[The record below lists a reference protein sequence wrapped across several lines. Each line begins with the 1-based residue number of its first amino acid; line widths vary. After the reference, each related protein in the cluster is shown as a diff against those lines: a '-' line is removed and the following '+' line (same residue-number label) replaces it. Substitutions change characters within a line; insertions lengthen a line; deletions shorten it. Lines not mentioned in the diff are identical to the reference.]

1 MQLTIVL
8 RTFGILLML
17 FSASLVPPVL
27 VSAYYEDGELFHFA
41 AIFWVAVTA
50 GLALWL
56 PFRRGQR
63 ALRNRDGFVIV
74 GMFWLVMSLV
84 TAVPFMVGLD
94 MSPTRAVFE
103 AVSAFTTTGA
113 TVIVGL
119 DHLPRS
125 ILFYRQQLQWL
136 GGIGVVVTAVALLPM
151 MGVGG
156 MQLVRAEITGPMKEE
171 KLTPRINHTAKAL
184 WKVYGVL
191 TVACALAYWLAGM
204 EPFDAVAHSFSTVST
219 AGFSTHDAS
228 LAYFQNP
235 LVEAIAMLFMLLGA
249 INFALHF
256 TAWQRLSIRGY
267 LQNAEV
273 RVFLSAVVVLIAVI
287 TLVLVAENTHSEPL
301 QALRHAAFTAV
312 SFITTSGFT
321 IDDAAAWPAMLPV
334 LLVFSAFMAGCAGS
348 TSGGMKTI
356 RFIVLFKQ
364 GLLEISSL
372 IHPNLVRPL
381 KIDNRVVP
389 VRVIQSVWG
398 FFAAYIAAFALFM
411 LALMM
416 LGLDQVT
423 AFGAVAATLNNLGPG
438 LGAVSGNFIGM
449 PDTGLW
455 LMSFAML
462 LGRLEIFTLL
472 VLLTPDFWRR

>member
-8 RTFGILLML
+8 RTLGILLVL
-17 FSASLVPPVL
+17 FSASLLLPVL
-27 VSAYYEDGELFHFA
+27 ISAYYEDGQLVHFA
-41 AIFWVAVTA
+41 ITLMVSLVA

-63 ALRNRDGFVIV
+63 SLRNRDGFVIV

-84 TAVPFMVGLD
+84 TAVPFIVALGM
-94 MSPTRAVFE
+94 PPAQAVFE

-119 DHLPRS
+119 DDLPRS

-156 MQLVRAEITGPMKEE
+156 MQLVRAEFSGPMKEE
-171 KLTPRINHTAKAL
+171 KLTPRVNQTAKAL
-184 WKVYGVL
+184 WKVYAVL
-191 TVACALAYWLAGM
+191 TLACALAYWLAGM
-204 EPFDAVAHSFSTVST
+204 DPFDAVAHSFSTVST

-228 LAYFQNP
+228 LGYFDSP
-235 LVEAIAMLFMLLGA
+235 LIEFIAMVFMLAGA

-256 TAWQRLSIRGY
+256 TAWQHLTVRGY
-267 LQNAEV
+267 WRNAEV
-273 RVFLSAVVVLIAVI
+273 RVFLSVAAVLVVVT
-287 TLVLVAENTHSEPL
+287 TLVLIVEGYYSDPF
-301 QALRHAAFTAV
+301 QALRQGAFQAV
-312 SFITTSGFT
+312 SVITTTGFST
-321 IDDAAAWPAMLPV
+321 VDFSVWPSMLPV
-334 LLVFSAFMAGCAGS
+334 LLIFAAFMAGCAGS

-364 GLLEISSL
+364 GLLELSSL

-389 VRVIQSVWG
+389 PRVIQAVWG
-398 FFAAYIAAFALFM
+398 FFAAYIASFAVLM

-438 LGAVSGNFIGM
+438 LGDVSQNFTSL
-449 PDTGLW
+449 PDAGLW

-472 VLLTPDFWRR
+472 VLLTPGFWRR

>member
-287 TLVLVAENTHSEPL
+287 TLVLMAENTHSEPL

-321 IDDAAAWPAMLPV
+321 IDDAAAWPSMLPV

-364 GLLEISSL
+364 GLLEVSSL

-381 KIDNRVVP
+381 KIDKRVVP
-389 VRVIQSVWG
+389 ARVIQSVWG

>member
-1 MQLTIVL
+1 MQLTIIL
-8 RTFGILLML
+8 RTLGILLVL
-17 FSASLVPPVL
+17 FSASLLLPVL
-27 VSAYYEDGELFHFA
+27 ISAFYDDGELFHFA
-41 AIFWVAVTA
+41 ATLWVSLVA

-56 PFRRGQR
+56 PFRRCQR
-63 ALRNRDGFVIV
+63 SLRNRDGFVIV

-84 TAVPFMVGLD
+84 TAVPFAVGLG
-94 MSPTRAVFE
+94 MSPAWAVFE

-119 DHLPRS
+119 DQLPRS

-156 MQLVRAEITGPMKEE
+156 MQLVRAEISGPMKEE

-191 TVACALAYWLAGM
+191 TLACALAYWLAGM
-204 EPFDAVAHSFSTVST
+204 DLFDAVAHSFSTVST

-228 LAYFQNP
+228 LGHFNSP
-235 LVEAIAMLFMLLGA
+235 VIEAIAMVFMLAGA

-256 TAWQRLSIRGY
+256 TAWQHLTVRGY
-267 LQNAEV
+267 LRNAEV
-273 RVFLSAVVVLIAVI
+273 RVFLGVVAVLILI
-287 TLVLVAENTHSEPL
+287 TTAVLVTEGRYPEPL
-301 QALRHAAFTAV
+301 HALRYAAFQVV
-312 SFITTSGFT
+312 SVVTTSGFNT
-321 IDDAAAWPAMLPV
+321 DDFSLWPSMLPV
-334 LLVFSAFMAGCAGS
+334 LLIFSSFMAGCAGS

-356 RFIVLFKQ
+356 RYIVLFKQ

-389 VRVIQSVWG
+389 PRVIQAVWG
-398 FFAAYIAAFALFM
+398 FFAAYIASFALIM

-423 AFGAVAATLNNLGPG
+423 AFGAVAASINNLGLG
-438 LGAVSGNFIGM
+438 LGQVSANFTAM
-449 PDTGLW
+449 PDAGLW
-455 LMSFAML
+455 ILSFAML

-472 VLLTPDFWRR
+472 VLLTPGFWRR